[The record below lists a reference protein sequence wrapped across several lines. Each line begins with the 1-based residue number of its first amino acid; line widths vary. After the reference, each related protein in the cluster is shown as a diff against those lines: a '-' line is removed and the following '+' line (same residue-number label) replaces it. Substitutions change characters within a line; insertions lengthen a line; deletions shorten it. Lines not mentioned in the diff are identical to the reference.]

1 MATWLLLPVV
11 TDPVRPADTW
21 LLLPVVTDPLLVADF
36 VVPVGGCVATLAE
49 EVEGALRWVIPSCPA
64 DERVALLVFTDADD
78 LAVALLFNVVPL
90 LVFPLSTDEA
100 DLRVTAEFPEAAV
113 RLFCRVLT
121 VEEFRLSLLVE
132 VIALA
137 GLFPERL
144 FVPVSLWRSAL
155 CPELVRL

>member
-1 MATWLLLPVV
+1 M
-11 TDPVRPADTW
+11 
-21 LLLPVVTDPLLVADF
+21 ADF
-36 VVPVGGCVATLAE
+36 VFPVGGCVATLAE
-49 EVEGALRWVIPSCPA
+49 EGEVALRWVIPSFPE
-64 DERVALLVFTDADD
+64 DERVALLVFTDADN
-78 LAVALLFNVVPL
+78 LAVALLFNVALL
-90 LVFPLSTDEA
+90 LVFPPSAGEE
-100 DLRVTAEFPEAAV
+100 DLRVTAEFPEAEV

-144 FVPVSLWRSAL
+144 FVPVSLWRSAF